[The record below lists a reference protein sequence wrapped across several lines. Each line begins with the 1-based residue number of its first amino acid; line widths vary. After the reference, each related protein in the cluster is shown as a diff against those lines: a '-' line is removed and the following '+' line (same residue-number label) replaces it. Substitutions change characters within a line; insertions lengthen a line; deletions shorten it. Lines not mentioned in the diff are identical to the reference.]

1 MADENERNP
10 FDELSLGLAELVE
23 LGQGVASDASAT
35 SRRTPSGY
43 FVTAANS
50 QPLGARTGA
59 PPQTRVFSLLV
70 RDTPI
75 LLEGPN
81 KQSRSIKVT
90 APDLP
95 FGIFVGTE
103 SGVRAVG
110 RALTPGIPYEVIVPG
125 YQALYAI
132 TDAPGMWIP
141 VLVQVAALLAGDRE
155 RQWSWDEDEITEP
168 SLLPPLQ

>member
-10 FDELSLGLAELVE
+10 FDELSLGLAQIEQ
-23 LGQGVASDASAT
+23 LGQGVATDAAAT
-35 SRRTPSGY
+35 SRRTSY
-43 FVTAANS
+43 FVPAANS

-59 PPQTRVFSLLV
+59 PPQTRVFSLLI

-155 RQWSWDEDEITEP
+155 RQWNWDEDEIAEP
-168 SLLPPLQ
+168 PLLPPLQ